1 MFSIRIHAG
10 NTIQSPF
17 HTALEDDPIG
27 DTDIRN
33 IYVDG
38 WLAGWL
44 SDRQL
49 QAGVLRL
56 RVRHVGPANWSTSA
70 VTLI

>member
-27 DTDIRN
+27 DTDVRN
-33 IYVDG
+33 IYVDA
-38 WLAGWL
+38 WLPGRL
-44 SDRQL
+44 L
-49 QAGVLRL
+49 QAGELRL
-56 RVRHVGPANWSTSA
+56 RVRHVGPANSDASA
-70 VTLI
+70 ATLN